1 MTDPQPSEL
10 TAQLLF
16 LGTTTAVLLSGALLF
31 AAGLSAPSAAL
42 AATATVMALLVLPG
56 RLALWVLGSALFLA
70 IAILPYRMYFQFA
83 TEPATRITVL
93 AVTTDIFLL
102 LWFATTFG
110 SLKTRHE

>member
-1 MTDPQPSEL
+1 MTEPQPSGL
-10 TAQLLF
+10 TEQLLF

-31 AAGLSAPSAAL
+31 ASGLSAPSAVL
-42 AATATVMALLVLPG
+42 TATVTVTALLVLPG
-56 RLALWVLGSALFLA
+56 RLAMWVLGIALVLS

-93 AVTTDIFLL
+93 AVTVNIFVL

-110 SLKTRHE
+110 SLKTRH